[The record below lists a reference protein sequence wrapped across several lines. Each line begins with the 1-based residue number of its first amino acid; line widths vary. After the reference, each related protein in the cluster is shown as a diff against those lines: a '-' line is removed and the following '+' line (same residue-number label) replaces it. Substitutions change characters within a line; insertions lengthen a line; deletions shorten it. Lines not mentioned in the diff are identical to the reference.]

1 MEDRVE
7 DKIEDKVMEAKH
19 TFSRLGWC
27 YVAGTILLNVMHAL
41 MIPWVGRVR
50 PEWLQ
55 NEDSRLLLSSAV
67 VYVLALPL
75 IYLLA
80 RKMPSAVPEKKSIK
94 WWQFLILF
102 LIGYALLFVSN
113 IMGNIVTFI
122 IGAMKGSQ
130 VNNSLLEYV
139 TGGSIWMMVALMVI
153 VAPIMEELIF
163 RKVLVDR
170 TIRYGQGVAVAL
182 SGLMFGL
189 FHGNLNQFAYAVI
202 LGVFFA
208 FIYIKTGDIRITM
221 GLHALMNFMGSVVAG
236 GLLKMIH
243 YQELLSAV
251 EDPDRLVS
259 LVTQYATGWILYG
272 LFFVFIMTVVISG
285 IVLLIVHH
293 RKFRLEPGEVQI
305 PAGQRIQ
312 TLLLNPGMLFF
323 CIMWIV
329 MIILQLFS

>member
-1 MEDRVE
+1 
-7 DKIEDKVMEAKH
+7 
-19 TFSRLGWC
+19 
-27 YVAGTILLNVMHAL
+27 
-41 MIPWVGRVR
+41 
-50 PEWLQ
+50 
-55 NEDSRLLLSSAV
+55 
-67 VYVLALPL
+67 
-75 IYLLA
+75 
-80 RKMPSAVPEKKSIK
+80 
-94 WWQFLILF
+94 
-102 LIGYALLFVSN
+102 
-113 IMGNIVTFI
+113 
-122 IGAMKGSQ
+122 
-130 VNNSLLEYV
+130 
-139 TGGSIWMMVALMVI
+139 MMVALMVI

-170 TIRYGQGVAVAL
+170 TIRYGQGAAVAL